1 MPRFFAILA
10 IGLEGSSPSPIPRA
24 EANLPVP
31 TPISRDFSFSGFS
44 GRKVFRAKSSDS
56 YAGLYFSYQAS
67 YSSAYLSK
75 LSHEFIKT
83 PLRFQIINSELLI

>member
-1 MPRFFAILA
+1 MPRFFAIFA
-10 IGLEGSSPSPIPRA
+10 IALEGSSPNPIPRE

-31 TPISRDFSFSGFS
+31 TPISSAFSFSRSS
-44 GRKVFRAKSSDS
+44 GRNALRAKSSDS

-75 LSHEFIKT
+75 VSHDLMKIP
-83 PLRFQIINSELLI
+83 PLPHQ